1 VAAFLGYPD
10 HSARADCHVL
20 HDARTGARDWEG
32 KSAADIFRSTARPS
46 SLSDALMAETK
57 HESWTVISMKDDW
70 KTIFPL
76 EKN

>member
-1 VAAFLGYPD
+1 LATFLGDPD

-32 KSAADIFRSTARPS
+32 KGAADILRADTNPT

-57 HESWTVISMKDDW
+57 HEGWTVISMKDDW